1 MLSTDWGGAR
11 PEAGEA
17 VGGYFNSAGKGEW
30 RIRPGVGRE
39 EREKKFNLDNM
50 FKVEPKEFPD
60 G

>member
-1 MLSTDWGGAR
+1 M
-11 PEAGEA
+11 
-17 VGGYFNSAGKGEW
+17 GGYFNSAGKGEW

>member
-1 MLSTDWGGAR
+1 M
-11 PEAGEA
+11 
-17 VGGYFNSAGKGEW
+17 GGYFNRACKGEW
-30 RIRPGVGRE
+30 RIRPGVVSG